1 MGQHHSP
8 FYSPL
13 PTQPLTQSC
22 TWPFF
27 LIPIPSAPLPP
38 VSRLQKQAWDLSL
51 TGESRLD
58 TGAGQP
64 RAGSTGLERVLGLGE
79 GQGQGNQR
87 GCVTAG
93 VWVGQGRTKGTMAR
107 FKTHSDSARNIA
119 HILDGNNDHGAGP
132 VPCSVLFPQ

>member
-38 VSRLQKQAWDLSL
+38 VSRPQKQAWDLSL

-79 GQGQGNQR
+79 GQGQGNSWS
-87 GCVTAG
+87 V
-93 VWVGQGRTKGTMAR
+93 VGSGQDEG
-107 FKTHSDSARNIA
+107 
-119 HILDGNNDHGAGP
+119 HGGQ
-132 VPCSVLFPQ
+132 VQDPQ